1 MKFPSTKNAGC
12 IEVPTTPFFCLR
24 RQTMIEA
31 KVNDVQKSSDISQGP
46 RLHRPFRVSGPMVS
60 HNYVVCLTTT
70 NEEVLRVLPPTLHS
84 MAAGTCSIT
93 SQKRWNMP
101 AHSLSRARSGYHC
114 KCWSKKC
121 TGWPSYFQ
129 KAHAPGSHPIF
140 GMSLVM
146 VQKDIPKI
154 GW

>member
-1 MKFPSTKNAGC
+1 MIQYSPRTLLVRMGKYPCYFLHSIPIYSYITDVPSENCHPSWYVSKLHWLALNHRSKGMKFPSTKNAGC

-70 NEEVLRVLPPTLHS
+70 NEEVLRVLLPTLHRQW
-84 MAAGTCSIT
+84 G
-93 SQKRWNMP
+93 
-101 AHSLSRARSGYHC
+101 
-114 KCWSKKC
+114 
-121 TGWPSYFQ
+121 
-129 KAHAPGSHPIF
+129 
-140 GMSLVM
+140 LV
-146 VQKDIPKI
+146 P
-154 GW
+154 